1 MSKQFYLNSEIAT
14 YLSNQSR
21 PDIEPLTLT
30 LLERV
35 NEVVGPICVDLS
47 QGAADQAIN
56 LGLLDVARYVVL
68 KADVLLGVKLNGSG
82 NTMIEGSRLILLDA
96 AVTQIHL
103 TNRGRLYD
111 QGVATAGGADTLT
124 DTRKSWGYTTLTGTE
139 INVPLDLESI
149 RFSID
154 ANGQL
159 GFIELTDADD
169 VDGAT
174 LAATLQIAFDSEL
187 GADELTVAW
196 VAHGSRKGHLIIT
209 NDRVGANAI
218 TISAY
223 ELDHAS
229 LVRLGLY
236 EPTQVLGDEDLVGME
251 LGIIAGT
258 GQGEEET
265 IASFTTTQI
274 TVDQAWGTAP
284 AADSEYR
291 IYKPQAGAVEILLAR

>member
-14 YLSNQSR
+14 YRSGQSR
-21 PDIEPLTLT
+21 PEMDPLILSI
-30 LLERV
+30 LQNV
-35 NEVVGPICVDLS
+35 DEVVHKTVDLA
-47 QGAADQAIN
+47 QAVADQAVDF
-56 LGLLDVARYVVL
+56 GLLEVARYVVL
-68 KADVLLGVKLNGSG
+68 KSDVVLGVKLNGSG

-111 QGVATAGGADTLT
+111 QGVATVGGADTLT
-124 DTRKSWGYTTLTGTE
+124 DTGKSWGYTTLTGTE

-149 RFSID
+149 RFNID

-169 VDGAT
+169 VEGTT
-174 LAATLQIAFDSEL
+174 LATTLQTAFDSEL

-196 VAHGSRKGHLIIT
+196 VANGARKGHLVIT

-218 TISAY
+218 TLSAY
-223 ELDHAS
+223 ELDNAS

-236 EPTQVLGDEDLVGME
+236 EPTQVLGDEDLAGME

-274 TVDQAWGTAP
+274 TVDTGWGTPP
-284 AADSEYR
+284 AAGSEYR

>member
-14 YLSNQSR
+14 YRSGQSR
-21 PDIEPLTLT
+21 PEMDPLILSI
-30 LLERV
+30 LQNV
-35 NEVVGPICVDLS
+35 DEVVHKTVDLA
-47 QGAADQAIN
+47 QAVADQAVDF
-56 LGLLDVARYVVL
+56 GLLEVARYVVL
-68 KADVLLGVKLNGSG
+68 KSDVVLGVKLNGSG
-82 NTMIEGSRLILLDA
+82 NIMIEGSRLILLDA

-111 QGVATAGGADTLT
+111 QGVATTGGADTLT
-124 DTRKSWGYTTLTGTE
+124 DIRKSWGYTTLTGTE

-149 RFSID
+149 RFNID

-169 VDGAT
+169 VEGTT
-174 LAATLQIAFDSEL
+174 LATTLQTAFDSEL

-196 VAHGSRKGHLIIT
+196 VANGASKGHLVIT

-218 TISAY
+218 TLSAY
-223 ELDHAS
+223 ELDNAS

-236 EPTQVLGDEDLVGME
+236 EPTQVLGDEDLAGME

-258 GQGEEET
+258 DQGEEET

-284 AADSEYR
+284 AAGSEYR

>member
-1 MSKQFYLNSEIAT
+1 LSGEVAT
-14 YLSNQSR
+14 YRSGQSR
-21 PDIEPLTLT
+21 PEMDPLVLSI
-30 LLERV
+30 LQDV
-35 NEVVGPICVDLS
+35 DEVVHKTVDLA
-47 QGAADQAIN
+47 QGAADQAVDF
-56 LGLLDVARYVVL
+56 GLLEVARYVVL
-68 KADVLLGVKLNGSG
+68 KADVLLGVKLNGSD
-82 NTMIEGSRLILLDA
+82 NTMEIGGLLILMDA
-96 AVTQIHL
+96 ELRSLHL
-103 TNRGRLYD
+103 TNKGLLYD

-149 RFSID
+149 RFNID

-159 GFIELTDADD
+159 GLIELTDADD
-169 VDGAT
+169 VEGST
-174 LAATLQIAFDSEL
+174 LATTLQTAFDSEL

-196 VAHGSRKGHLIIT
+196 VANGSSKGHLVIT

-223 ELDHAS
+223 ELDNAS

-236 EPTQVLGDEDLVGME
+236 AATQVLGDEDLAGME

-274 TVDQAWGTAP
+274 TVDTGWGTPP
-284 AADSEYR
+284 AAGSEYR
-291 IYKPQAGAVEILLAR
+291 IYKPQGGAVEILLAR